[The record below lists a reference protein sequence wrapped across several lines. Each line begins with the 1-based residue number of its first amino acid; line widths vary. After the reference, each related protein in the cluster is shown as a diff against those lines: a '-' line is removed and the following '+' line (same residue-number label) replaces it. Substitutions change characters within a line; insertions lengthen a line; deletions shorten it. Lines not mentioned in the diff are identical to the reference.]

1 MSFNYSGARSTAQT
15 LIAKFGQSVPLITKG
30 NTGGYDDSGNVLA
43 PTPDTQITG
52 TTTPILRYKSHDV
65 DGSSILTS
73 DGYVFYHSASQ
84 AEKGMYIT
92 ISGDEL
98 RVVRVT
104 ELKSVGGISI
114 LTKLQLRK

>member
-1 MSFNYSGARSTAQT
+1 MATNYAGFRSLAER
-15 LIAKFGQSVPLITKG
+15 LIASSGQSVPLITKG

-43 PTPDTQITG
+43 PTPDTSITG

-73 DGYVFYHSASQ
+73 DGYVFYHSNSQ

-104 ELKSVGGISI
+104 ELKSVGGISV
-114 LTKLQLRK
+114 LT